1 MTDNARSSSNV
12 LKFILLNLIG
22 IFMFFVTISV
32 GGKSSI
38 PIDHIVTGLRSI
50 PYFEV
55 VYAGLI
61 VVVGAILPFVR
72 KTWNKDAVT
81 TIFSI
86 FKVIGIGV
94 VGMAIFGWGPE
105 SFHTPDMLPFVFN
118 KVVIPVTILVP
129 VGAVFLSFLINYG
142 LMEFIGDE
150 TNLEDAGTFC
160 RRCGC
165 LLRGKL
171 LRGTADYKPCIQG
184 RLLF

>member
-142 LMEFIGDE
+142 LMEFIGV
-150 TNLEDAGTFC
+150 FM
-160 RRCGC
+160 
-165 LLRGKL
+165 
-171 LRGTADYKPCIQG
+171 KPVM
-184 RLLF
+184 

>member
-86 FKVIGIGV
+86 FKVNRYRSRRNG
-94 VGMAIFGWGPE
+94 
-105 SFHTPDMLPFVFN
+105 HLR
-118 KVVIPVTILVP
+118 L
-129 VGAVFLSFLINYG
+129 GA
-142 LMEFIGDE
+142 
-150 TNLEDAGTFC
+150 
-160 RRCGC
+160 
-165 LLRGKL
+165 GKL
-171 LRGTADYKPCIQG
+171 PHPGYAAFRI
-184 RLLF
+184 

>member
-61 VVVGAILPFVR
+61 VVVC
-72 KTWNKDAVT
+72 
-81 TIFSI
+81 
-86 FKVIGIGV
+86 
-94 VGMAIFGWGPE
+94 PE
-105 SFHTPDMLPFVFN
+105 
-118 KVVIPVTILVP
+118 
-129 VGAVFLSFLINYG
+129 
-142 LMEFIGDE
+142 
-150 TNLEDAGTFC
+150 NLEQGC
-160 RRCGC
+160 RNNYFLNLQSNRYRSRRNGH
-165 LLRGKL
+165 LRLGAGKL
-171 LRGTADYKPCIQG
+171 PHPGYAAFRI
-184 RLLF
+184 